1 MVRLDRPGMG
11 AAEAGTV
18 LELYSCTGPYGHWSG
33 VIRFGGI
40 DAGVG
45 LAVPWADLAVEF
57 RLRGTGGVQRA
68 FTTVSGVI
76 ASNIPTITYDI
87 DAFLDFTI
95 DGRTMEVGSRVNV
108 SEQVEGMGL
117 MGTSEPGEL
126 LSLPI
131 EPAPAGA
138 CP

>member
-1 MVRLDRPGMG
+1 M
-11 AAEAGTV
+11 
-18 LELYSCTGPYGHWSG
+18 
-33 VIRFGGI
+33 
-40 DAGVG
+40 
-45 LAVPWADLAVEF
+45 
-57 RLRGTGGVQRA
+57 RGTGGVQRA

-76 ASNIPTITYDI
+76 ASKIPTITCDI
-87 DAFLDFTI
+87 DAFIDFTI
-95 DGRTMEVGSRVNV
+95 DGRTMEDGSRVNV
-108 SEQVEGMGL
+108 SVQVEGMGL